1 MRGQP
6 APPNAERKKPSTVSA
21 AIDNDLFEWM
31 EDWRWT
37 NRYTKTEVV
46 VEAMTEWASKRGY
59 SSKPSPSNEA
69 DKPVATTVGE
79 S

>member
-21 AIDNDLFEWM
+21 AIDNDLFVWM
-31 EDWRWT
+31 EDFRWS
-37 NRYTKTEVV
+37 NRMTKTEVV
-46 VEAMTEWASKRGY
+46 VEAMNEWAAKRGF
-59 SSKPSPSNEA
+59 SPSNEA